1 MKDYA
6 ISNRALDLAA
16 RRAALRAH
24 CELQR
29 SHLGATMQDIEAK
42 LAGVDRVIATVQ
54 RFAHRPLLVI
64 AGVGLVAAIG
74 PGRLMRLASRSAFLF
89 ATSRRLL
96 SLMRR

>member
-1 MKDYA
+1 MKDYT
-6 ISNRALDLAA
+6 ISTRALGLAA

-24 CELQR
+24 CDVQR
-29 SHLGATMQDIEAK
+29 SYLAATMQDIEAQ

-64 AGVGLVAAIG
+64 AGVGLFAAIG
-74 PGRLMRLASRSAFLF
+74 PGRLMRWASRSAFLF

-96 SLMRR
+96 SLVRK